1 MVNMEELAVLA
12 RRLEVVTERLEA
24 AADAKGG
31 APAQP
36 KASSGEETLSLIVTA
51 YDDIT
56 TGTFRA
62 FLELCDKVGGEVA
75 ALGPMVD
82 KAFKA
87 QREFLRISS
96 LSTKP
101 SDGDMAT
108 ILKPLAD
115 LIGEIQEFREKGRR
129 SDLFN
134 HLSAVSESI
143 PALGWV
149 TVSPAPAPFVL
160 EMFNAGQFYTNRV
173 LKDFKGKAAIHVEW
187 VKAWGQCLAE
197 LQAYVKQFHTTG
209 LVWAKSGGDAI
220 MVARQPN
227 KGEAPPQGPLAGPP
241 GAPPP
246 PPPPP
251 PPAVAEVVEV
261 SPEVAGRGALME
273 SLNAGVDIAAKLK
286 KVSDD
291 EKTHKNPALRGDGLV
306 KAKENGVAAASQ
318 QNGKQTTKPPRLEL
332 DGKRW
337 YVEYQKNNDCVVI
350 GETEPNQSVYLFKC
364 ENSTVQV
371 GGKCSNIIMDQCK
384 KVGLVYQDV
393 VAGVEVINCQSVKL
407 QVLGAVPTISVDK
420 TDGCQMFLSK
430 DSLHVDIITAKSSE
444 MNVMIP
450 NGDEF
455 VEQPLPEQFR
465 TQVDG
470 LKLKTAP
477 TEWNIDLI

>member
-24 AADAKGG
+24 AADARGG
-31 APAQP
+31 APPQP
-36 KASSGEETLSLIVTA
+36 KVSSGGESLSLIVTA

-62 FLELCDKVGGEVA
+62 FLELCDKLGGEVS

-101 SDGDMAT
+101 SDGNMAT
-108 ILKPLAD
+108 ILKPLAT

-129 SDLFN
+129 CDLFN

-173 LKDFKGKAAIHVEW
+173 LKDFKGKAAVHVEW

-209 LVWAKSGGDAI
+209 VVWAKAGGDAI
-220 MVARQPN
+220 MVARQPH
-227 KGEAPPQGPLAGPP
+227 KGEAPPQGPPAGPP

-251 PPAVAEVVEV
+251 PPAMAEAA
-261 SPEVAGRGALME
+261 SDVAGRGALMD
-273 SLNAGVDIAAKLK
+273 SLNSGTDIASTLK

-306 KAKENGVAAASQ
+306 KAKENGVAA
-318 QNGKQTTKPPRLEL
+318 QNGKQATKPPRLEL

-384 KVGLVYQDV
+384 KVGLVLQDV
-393 VAGVEVINCQSVKL
+393 VAGMEVINCQSVKL
-407 QVLGAVPTISVDK
+407 QVLGSVPTISVDK

-465 TQVDG
+465 TQVTG

-477 TEWNIDLI
+477 TEWDIDLI

>member
-24 AADAKGG
+24 AADARGG
-31 APAQP
+31 LLVEP
-36 KASSGEETLSLIVTA
+36 KVASKESLTVVVTA
-51 YDDIT
+51 FDDIAN
-56 TGTFRA
+56 GTFRA

-75 ALGPMVD
+75 QLGPMVD

-96 LSTKP
+96 MATKP
-101 SDGDMAT
+101 SDGDLAT
-108 ILKPLAD
+108 ILKPTAD
-115 LIGEIQEFREKGRR
+115 LIGQIQEFREKGRR
-129 SDLFN
+129 AELFN

-209 LVWAKSGGDAI
+209 LVWAKTGGDAI

-227 KGEAPPQGPLAGPP
+227 MGEAPPQGPPAGPP

-251 PPAVAEVVEV
+251 PPAMAEV
-261 SPEVAGRGALME
+261 PEVAPEVASRGALMQ
-273 SLNAGVDIAAKLK
+273 SLNAGTEITSKLK
-286 KVSDD
+286 KVSDE

-306 KAKENGVAAASQ
+306 KAKENGVAAP
-318 QNGKQTTKPPRLEL
+318 QNGNQSTKPPRLEL
-332 DGKRW
+332 EGKRW
-337 YVEYQKNNDCVVI
+337 YVEHQKNNDCVVI
-350 GETEPNQSVYLFKC
+350 GDTEPNQSVYLFKC
-364 ENSTVQV
+364 DNSTVQV

-384 KVGLVYQDV
+384 KVGLVFQDV
-393 VAGVEVINCQSVKL
+393 VAGMEVINCQSVKL
-407 QVLGAVPTISVDK
+407 QVLGSVPTISVDK
-420 TDGCQMFLSK
+420 TDGCQMFLSP
-430 DSLHVDIITAKSSE
+430 DSLKVDIITAKSSE

>member
-1 MVNMEELAVLA
+1 
-12 RRLEVVTERLEA
+12 
-24 AADAKGG
+24 
-31 APAQP
+31 
-36 KASSGEETLSLIVTA
+36 
-51 YDDIT
+51 
-56 TGTFRA
+56 
-62 FLELCDKVGGEVA
+62 
-75 ALGPMVD
+75 
-82 KAFKA
+82 
-87 QREFLRISS
+87 
-96 LSTKP
+96 
-101 SDGDMAT
+101 
-108 ILKPLAD
+108 
-115 LIGEIQEFREKGRR
+115 
-129 SDLFN
+129 
-134 HLSAVSESI
+134 
-143 PALGWV
+143 
-149 TVSPAPAPFVL
+149 
-160 EMFNAGQFYTNRV
+160 
-173 LKDFKGKAAIHVEW
+173 
-187 VKAWGQCLAE
+187 
-197 LQAYVKQFHTTG
+197 
-209 LVWAKSGGDAI
+209 
-220 MVARQPN
+220 
-227 KGEAPPQGPLAGPP
+227 
-241 GAPPP
+241 
-246 PPPPP
+246 
-251 PPAVAEVVEV
+251 
-261 SPEVAGRGALME
+261 ME
-273 SLNAGVDIAAKLK
+273 SLNAGIDIAAKLK

-306 KAKENGVAAASQ
+306 KAKENGVAVASQ

-477 TEWNIDLI
+477 TEWNIDTSFNKELGDKIQLVGDDLLVTNPTRIQKAIDEKSCNALLLKVNQIGSLSEAIEAVKLAKQAGWGVMTSHRSGETEDTFIADLAVGLSTGQIKTGAPCRSERLAKYNQLMRIEEEMGNNAKYAGKSYRTP